1 MVTSDYEIV
10 IAGELPAHY
19 AGQFAPAD
27 VAAGGG
33 RTVLY
38 ARDIDQ
44 AALHGIIGRIAAL
57 GLTLVAVSAVGQI
70 ERITRSG

>member
-10 IAGELPAHY
+10 IAGDLPTHY
-19 AGQFAPAD
+19 DGQFAPAE

-57 GLTLVAVSAVGQI
+57 GLTLLAVSAVGQTG
-70 ERITRSG
+70 RITRGG